1 MDKKMIRELRGKAQS
16 IQPTVRVGKSG
27 ITEQIINEIANQ
39 LSKKHLIKIKALGC
53 DKNEVKLMASDLSGH
68 TGSELIDVR
77 GNTIV
82 LWKKG

>member
-1 MDKKMIRELRGKAQS
+1 MDRKIIRELKGKAQS
-16 IQPTVRVGKSG
+16 IQSTVRVGKSG
-27 ITEQIINEIANQ
+27 ITEQIINEISHQ

-53 DKNEVKLMASDLSGH
+53 DKNEVREIANDLSQH

-82 LWKKG
+82 LWK